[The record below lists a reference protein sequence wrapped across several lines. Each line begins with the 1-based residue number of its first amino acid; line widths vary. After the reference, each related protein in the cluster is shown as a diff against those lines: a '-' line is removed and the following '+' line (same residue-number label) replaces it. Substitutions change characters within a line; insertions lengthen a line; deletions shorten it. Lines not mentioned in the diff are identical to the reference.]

1 MSTYYL
7 TLTQFNSIKN
17 RVPFANPI
25 YYKEDNVACV
35 KVQMNDD
42 IFYSVAK
49 EKGWI

>member
-7 TLTQFNSIKN
+7 TLTQFNLIKN

-25 YYKEDNVACV
+25 CYKEYGVTCV
-35 KVQMNDD
+35 KVKMNDD
-42 IFYSVAK
+42 IFHSVAK